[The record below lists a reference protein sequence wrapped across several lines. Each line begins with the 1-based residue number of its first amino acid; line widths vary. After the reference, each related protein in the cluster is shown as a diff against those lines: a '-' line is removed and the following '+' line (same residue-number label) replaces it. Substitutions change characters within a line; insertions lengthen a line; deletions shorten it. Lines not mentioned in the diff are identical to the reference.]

1 MADLSCKGF
10 STIEERQAWL
20 DWKGY
25 KTPKCRLVN
34 VFQSED
40 FDKELKTIAAKKL
53 LANERKKESDD
64 LSKRLLKALSRI
76 QTLIRLNEI
85 DVLNN
90 LDTADNCDLFLN
102 NSIKNLFYYSKVKK
116 SIC

>member
-25 KTPKCRLVN
+25 KTPKYRLVN

-40 FDKELKTIAAKKL
+40 FDKELPYRVDFLDTDG
-53 LANERKKESDD
+53 SDD
-64 LSKRLLKALSRI
+64 GWQGYNFVTKINRAIGLHKLK
-76 QTLIRLNEI
+76 N
-85 DVLNN
+85 
-90 LDTADNCDLFLN
+90 DLGK
-102 NSIKNLFYYSKVKK
+102 I
-116 SIC
+116 